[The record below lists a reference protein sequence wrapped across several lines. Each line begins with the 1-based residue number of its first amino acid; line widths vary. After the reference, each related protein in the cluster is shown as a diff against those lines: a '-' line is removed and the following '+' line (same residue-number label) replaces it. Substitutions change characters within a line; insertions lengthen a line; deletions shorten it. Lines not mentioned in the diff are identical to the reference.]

1 MAKNDEHIT
10 LGHGSGGQLT
20 HDLIERMLL
29 PRFDN
34 PALHPLED
42 SALLPGRLAF
52 TTDSFVVSPLF
63 FPGGDIG
70 KLAVC
75 GTVNDLAV
83 AGARP
88 RWISCGLIIEE
99 GFARVDLETI
109 LDSMADTAR
118 EVGAQIVTGDT
129 KVVEHGSAD
138 GLFINT
144 AGVGERYEMYEP
156 SAPRPGDAILVSGP
170 VGDHEAAIFH
180 AREQVARRLHVTSD
194 CAALWPLVEAMMQHA
209 VHIRTMHDPTRGGLA
224 TVLCET
230 AQRAGCSFEID
241 EAAVP
246 VRHEVEGLCELVGF
260 DPLYMACE
268 GRLVAVVAADAAEAI
283 LATMR
288 DHPLG
293 EEAATIGRVLDEAKG
308 ACYLKTA
315 VGGSRVL
322 RMLAAQQLPRIC

>member
-1 MAKNDEHIT
+1 MNDDKIT
-10 LGHGSGGQLT
+10 IGHGSGGQLT
-20 HDLIERMLL
+20 HDLIEQMVL

-88 RWISCGLIIEE
+88 KWISCGLIIEE
-99 GFARVDLETI
+99 GFARAELETI

-118 EVGAQIVTGDT
+118 AVGAQIVTGDT
-129 KVVEHGSAD
+129 KVVEHGDAD

-144 AGVGERYEMYEP
+144 AGVGERSERYVS
-156 SAPRPGDAILVSGP
+156 SAPRPGDVILVSGP
-170 VGDHEAAIFH
+170 VGDHEAAIFQ
-180 AREQVARRLHVTSD
+180 AREHVAQRLHVSSD
-194 CAALWPLVEAMMQHA
+194 CAALWPLVEAMMEHA
-209 VHIRTMHDPTRGGLA
+209 AYIRTMHDPTRGGLA

-230 AQRAGCSFEID
+230 AMRARCSFEID

-246 VRHEVEGLCELVGF
+246 VRHEVGGLCELVGF

-268 GRLVAVVAADAAEAI
+268 GRLVAVVDADAADAVLE
-283 LATMR
+283 TMR
-288 DHPLG
+288 SHPLG
-293 EEAATIGRVLDEAKG
+293 EEAAAIGRALDESKG
-308 ACYLKTA
+308 ACYLKTS

>member
-1 MAKNDEHIT
+1 MTNNDKIT

-20 HDLIERMLL
+20 HDLIEKLIV

-34 PALHPLED
+34 PALEPLGD

-52 TTDSFVVSPLF
+52 TTDSYVVSPLF

-99 GFARVDLETI
+99 GFETAKLERI
-109 LDSMADTAR
+109 VGSMAATAR
-118 EVGAQIVTGDT
+118 GVGAQIVTGDT
-129 KVVEHGSAD
+129 KVVERGSAD

-144 AGVGERYEMYEP
+144 AGVGELHNGFAA
-156 SAPRPGDAILVSGP
+156 SHPRPGDAIIVSGTI
-170 VGDHEAAIFH
+170 GDHEAAIFH
-180 AREQVARRLHVTSD
+180 AREQIAQRVQVESD
-194 CAALWPLVEAMMQHA
+194 CAALWPLVETMMERHA
-209 VHIRTMHDPTRGGLA
+209 GDIRLMHDPTRGGLA
-224 TVLCET
+224 TILCET
-230 AQRAGCSFEID
+230 AAKCSNSFELD

-246 VRHEVEGLCELVGF
+246 VRREVAGLCELVGF

-268 GRLVAVVAADAAEAI
+268 GRLVAVVAVGAADAI
-283 LATMR
+283 VQVMR
-288 DHPLG
+288 EHPLG
-293 EEAATIGRVLDEAKG
+293 VGAAVVGRVLDEAKG
-308 ACYLKTA
+308 MCYLKTS